1 MSEEIGKDIGNN
13 IGNYVETNKRSWQT
27 NQAKFMQICVEL
39 QIDKPL
45 RKGGGYIKNMENE
58 RVWVTFKYERLPT
71 VCYVCGRMRHD
82 DWHSSQATKGQEVE
96 HQYGE
101 WLGANGNHRGNQ
113 YKVKTRKDDSTVSN
127 GGSEETRSQPPMAVM
142 DDTTTDSGGGAQ
154 KSNGCQEN
162 EKADG

>member
-1 MSEEIGKDIGNN
+1 
-13 IGNYVETNKRSWQT
+13 
-27 NQAKFMQICVEL
+27 
-39 QIDKPL
+39 
-45 RKGGGYIKNMENE
+45 
-58 RVWVTFKYERLPT
+58 
-71 VCYVCGRMRHD
+71 MRHN
-82 DWHSSQATKGQEVE
+82 DWHSSQAMKGQEVE

-113 YKVKTRKDDSTVSN
+113 YKVKTMKDDSTVSN